1 MDGARPFPRRLARRG
16 RRFHESNIGPWL
28 GFVLALLVATTF
40 VPIVWPASQDW
51 FQRATPLLSMFF
63 FLAAVG
69 HWMRM
74 RSRAFVV
81 AGALTG
87 LFYALTAWTPIAVGY
102 EDFFVVAL
110 VSSFLIF
117 ALAGFNLIFVL
128 EEIVFDVGRLARL
141 RSPMWRFGPTLLVLT
156 LAWVL
161 PLLGD
166 LGSAL
171 RTTWIVAVANLVLL
185 GSWWFLRA
193 FNSLDE
199 GPVLRELH
207 LLVISSLLM
216 ASLIDITGATVAAPR
231 ASYSF
236 IPFFIL
242 VGTWLYV
249 TYTTLQ
255 RTHFLLGGDNAVPW
269 LLIMLSASFALV
281 QHSLLHFRVEGT
293 LGVQVILTQRLA
305 YLVAGLAIGMAV
317 YVVEAV
323 WRVLR
328 SLRDEKGLGPQGR
341 IIAGRVARVAESLF
355 SVEKK
360 LIRGTAYQ
368 VYAGMDRLL
377 PGNQVAPRHRGW
389 ELDMDTGKVSPIGAP
404 SEEE

>member
-1 MDGARPFPRRLARRG
+1 MADDRPFPQRLSRSG
-16 RRFHESNIGPWL
+16 RRFHEAGLGPWL
-28 GFVLALLVATTF
+28 GLVLALLVATTF
-40 VPIVWPASQDW
+40 VPVIWPASQEW

-63 FLAAVG
+63 FLAAIG
-69 HWMRM
+69 HWLRM

-102 EDFFVVAL
+102 EDFFIVAL

-128 EEIVFDVGRLARL
+128 EELVYDAQRVAHFRHPA
-141 RSPMWRFGPTLLVLT
+141 WRFGPTLLVLA
-156 LAWVL
+156 LAWLL
-161 PLLGD
+161 PVVERMGP
-166 LGSAL
+166 SF
-171 RTTWIVAVANLVLL
+171 RTTWIVAVADLVLL

-193 FNSLDE
+193 FNPIKE
-199 GPVLRELH
+199 GPVLKELH
-207 LLVISSLLM
+207 LLVMSSLLM
-216 ASLIDITGATVAAPR
+216 AALIDITGATVDAPR

-255 RTHFLLGGDNAVPW
+255 RTHFLLGGNNAVPW

-305 YLVAGLAIGMAV
+305 YLVAGLGIGMAV

-328 SLRDEKGLGPQGR
+328 SLRDERGLGPKAR
-341 IIAGRVARVAESLF
+341 IVAGRFARLAENLF
-355 SVEKK
+355 SVEKR
-360 LIRGTAYQ
+360 LLQGTAYQ

-377 PGNQVAPRHRGW
+377 PGQHVAPRHRGW
-389 ELDMDTGKVSPIGAP
+389 ELDAETGKITPIGGD
-404 SEEE
+404 SEE